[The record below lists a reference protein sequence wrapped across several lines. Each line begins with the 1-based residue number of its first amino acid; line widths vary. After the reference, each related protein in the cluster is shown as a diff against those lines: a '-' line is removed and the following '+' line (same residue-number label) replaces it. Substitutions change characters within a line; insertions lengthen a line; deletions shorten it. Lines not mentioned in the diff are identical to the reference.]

1 MHVRYNKLG
10 CVWGRREPS
19 RANQS
24 GPQPEARRE
33 VRDQP
38 LEFGRSRHA
47 APDGSPEF
55 PDPLSSKHRNAASVN
70 VDRTPGRRPAG
81 RPLHL
86 KIYGHMAG
94 SSKPRLLRG
103 MLAHYPFVLKNFK
116 AYAGN
121 LYRRRVL
128 GSTVVVPYSAIFYAT
143 HKCNLDCSYCTQKNP
158 EVFSEELGT
167 RETIEL
173 IRNIRKD
180 VDTLLIT
187 GGECTVRPDIE
198 DLVIASREEVG
209 FRSVLIVTNGVLLHA
224 RRAMLPYLNGLVCSL
239 DAIGH
244 DPSEPQ
250 SKSGVVPRVIDN
262 LLMAKEILPPQSIT
276 VSCVLEQWNLVEAER
291 ILEFCGRHGFV
302 FSVQSAQTNGKFPNF
317 ALLRDPRYRDFV
329 ERLIAMRKQNAVRI
343 NGTPKLLRTL
353 LLFEEFK
360 CYPTMFPRIYPNGDI
375 FYPCE
380 VLRKIAG
387 NVLEDGSISAAFE
400 RGRKLY
406 GEMPECKNNCFLFG
420 NVLSS
425 YYVEDFWG
433 LAGDTV
439 RARA

>member
-1 MHVRYNKLG
+1 
-10 CVWGRREPS
+10 
-19 RANQS
+19 
-24 GPQPEARRE
+24 
-33 VRDQP
+33 
-38 LEFGRSRHA
+38 
-47 APDGSPEF
+47 
-55 PDPLSSKHRNAASVN
+55 
-70 VDRTPGRRPAG
+70 
-81 RPLHL
+81 
-86 KIYGHMAG
+86 
-94 SSKPRLLRG
+94 
-103 MLAHYPFVLKNFK
+103 
-116 AYAGN
+116 
-121 LYRRRVL
+121 
-128 GSTVVVPYSAIFYAT
+128 
-143 HKCNLDCSYCTQKNP
+143 
-158 EVFSEELGT
+158 
-167 RETIEL
+167 
-173 IRNIRKD
+173 
-180 VDTLLIT
+180 
-187 GGECTVRPDIE
+187 
-198 DLVIASREEVG
+198 
-209 FRSVLIVTNGVLLHA
+209 
-224 RRAMLPYLNGLVCSL
+224 
-239 DAIGH
+239 
-244 DPSEPQ
+244 
-250 SKSGVVPRVIDN
+250 
-262 LLMAKEILPPQSIT
+262 MAKEILPPQSIT